1 MQLTVLWANALE
13 FEIGQSMQRL
23 KISRGVL
30 KHFRTHQQTRPDSLE
45 AGGQLF
51 AKLSSET
58 VTIEQATGPRR
69 SDFRARTLYVPDRAA
84 EQLEIDFWHRKRLHY
99 VGDWHTH
106 PEVKPDPSGYDIAS
120 IRESFVRSRH
130 NLQGFLL
137 IIVGTAGFPL
147 GLYVSLNNGQDKL
160 VLVPRP

>member
-1 MQLTVLWANALE
+1 MQLTVSWASGLE

-51 AKLSSET
+51 AKLSLEK
-58 VTIEQATGPRR
+58 VTIERATGPRG
-69 SDFRARTLYVPDRAA
+69 SDFRDRALYVPDRAA
-84 EQLEIDFWHRKRLHY
+84 EQAEIDFWHRNRLHY

-106 PEVKPDPSGYDIAS
+106 PEKKPNPSGYDMGS
-120 IRESFVRSRH
+120 IRDSFVQSRH

-137 IIVGTAGFPL
+137 IIVGTAGFPQ